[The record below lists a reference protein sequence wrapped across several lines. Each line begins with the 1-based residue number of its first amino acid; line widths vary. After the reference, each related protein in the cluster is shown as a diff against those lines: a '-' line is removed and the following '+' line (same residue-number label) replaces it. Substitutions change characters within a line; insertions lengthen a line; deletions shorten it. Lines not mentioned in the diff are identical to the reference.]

1 MLYCWFHHFFQAL
14 IPGLTVYRI
23 DKARKHEVTIGA
35 ALPPEIVEIRRNRME
50 EEKIDH
56 FLDFVSRPEF
66 IQDVAYGTRNIK
78 LSYGEKLEIPNVI
91 RTVVVS
97 RIIELYIAYC
107 DETGFKPLGRSSL
120 YSIIQVN

>member
-35 ALPPEIVEIRRNRME
+35 ALPPEIVEIWRNRME

-56 FLDFVSRPEF
+56 FLDFVSSVKNIIIMTSDNSRD
-66 IQDVAYGTRNIK
+66 QLVNGTLDILRSVTCKK
-78 LSYGEKLEIPNVI
+78 LPCKHAFENYNS
-91 RTVVVS
+91 
-97 RIIELYIAYC
+97 
-107 DETGFKPLGRSSL
+107 
-120 YSIIQVN
+120 